1 MGAYQA
7 KTFYFNIHKSIIYLG
22 SCPSCA
28 VKTNCIMVLTGT
40 LPRPL
45 CRSTALS
52 SLPLIYPSQN
62 KIISL
67 PLTSHILYPPPSKKL
82 FNRHHHN
89 MNLSLSLPPSLLL
102 TLLNIH
108 PIHNLSIS
116 QQQQLLVFLQHWHN
130 LLLQKFHRLLNGT
143 SHK

>member
-1 MGAYQA
+1 MCCR
-7 KTFYFNIHKSIIYLG
+7 NKS
-22 SCPSCA
+22 S
-28 VKTNCIMVLTGT
+28 IMVLTG
-40 LPRPL
+40 LHRPL
-45 CRSTALS
+45 CHSTALS

-67 PLTSHILYPPPSKKL
+67 PLTSRILYPPPSKKL
-82 FNRHHHN
+82 QHCF
-89 MNLSLSLPPSLLL
+89 LIVIIIIIIIIITYIAVPPSLLL

-116 QQQQLLVFLQHWHN
+116 QQQQFLLFLQYWHN
-130 LLLQKFHRLLNGT
+130 LLLQKFHRLFDGT